1 MKKIK
6 IVGGLIFLL
15 SIILALLFSYISD
28 RNKVNIDSLSLINEQ
43 KSFTQEISKSILY
56 LHRNRGGSS
65 KQLDKNIEKFL
76 KNKSHE
82 QKSSN
87 QNDNIVN
94 LWDEFYLSVRK
105 FKKEQEISTA
115 YSTIVTDK
123 ILSDIYDK
131 NLKLVLEFDK
141 HINLR
146 KKEHS
151 DTISIY
157 KNLQYLLFF
166 ILILLLIYLF
176 TQVRE
181 VIAFIQEFTKTSKTI
196 IQSSSIQGL
205 EPIEERDSDEE
216 LQEAS
221 KNFNYL
227 VDKINNSIE
236 YSTKSIAHTTAALE
250 AVEQNIEDFI
260 TLLSEMQNDESGDL
274 SQKEDAVIDSLDT
287 LMSLTDKLK
296 NLKVDLEKLI

>member
-15 SIILALLFSYISD
+15 SVISALLFSYISD
-28 RNKVNIDSLSLINEQ
+28 KNKANIDSLSFINEQ

-76 KNKSHE
+76 ENKSHE
-82 QKSSN
+82 QKSLN
-87 QNDNIVN
+87 QNDNIDK
-94 LWDEFYLSVRK
+94 LWDEFYLSVQK

-146 KKEHS
+146 KKEHC

-227 VDKINNSIE
+227 VDKINSSIE
-236 YSTKSIAHTTAALE
+236 YSAKSIEHTTVAIE

-296 NLKVDLEKLI
+296 NLKSDLEKLI

>member
-15 SIILALLFSYISD
+15 SVILALLFSYISD
-28 RNKVNIDSLSLINEQ
+28 RNKVNIDSLSFINEQ
-43 KSFTQEISKSILY
+43 KSFAQEISKSILY
-56 LHRNRGGSS
+56 LHRNRGVSS

-76 KNKSHE
+76 ENKSHE
-82 QKSSN
+82 QKSLN
-87 QNDNIVN
+87 QNDNIDK
-94 LWDEFYLSVRK
+94 LWDEFYLSVQK
-105 FKKEQEISTA
+105 FKKEHEISTA

-123 ILSDIYDK
+123 ILSDIYDQ

-146 KKEHS
+146 KKEHCA
-151 DTISIY
+151 TISVY

-227 VDKINNSIE
+227 VDKINSSIE
-236 YSTKSIAHTTAALE
+236 YSAKSIEHTTVAIE
-250 AVEQNIEDFI
+250 TVEQNIEDFI

-296 NLKVDLEKLI
+296 HLKSDLEKLI

>member
-157 KNLQYLLFF
+157 
-166 ILILLLIYLF
+166 
-176 TQVRE
+176 
-181 VIAFIQEFTKTSKTI
+181 
-196 IQSSSIQGL
+196 
-205 EPIEERDSDEE
+205 
-216 LQEAS
+216 
-221 KNFNYL
+221 
-227 VDKINNSIE
+227 
-236 YSTKSIAHTTAALE
+236 
-250 AVEQNIEDFI
+250 
-260 TLLSEMQNDESGDL
+260 
-274 SQKEDAVIDSLDT
+274 
-287 LMSLTDKLK
+287 
-296 NLKVDLEKLI
+296 

>member
-15 SIILALLFSYISD
+15 SVISALLFSYISD
-28 RNKVNIDSLSLINEQ
+28 RNKANIDSLSFINEQ

-76 KNKSHE
+76 ENKSHE
-82 QKSSN
+82 QKSLN
-87 QNDNIVN
+87 QNDNIDK
-94 LWDEFYLSVRK
+94 LWDEFYLSVQK

-146 KKEHS
+146 KKEHC

-227 VDKINNSIE
+227 VDKINSSIE
-236 YSTKSIAHTTAALE
+236 YSAKSIEHTTVAIE
-250 AVEQNIEDFI
+250 VVEQNIEDFI

-296 NLKVDLEKLI
+296 HLKSDLEKLI